1 MFASDREIPAALF
14 KSFSRVQE
22 FYPEPII
29 NSPNLISSFAQS
41 PVLFILINVCSDVQG
56 IQSHARKSIDILN
69 DVLAM
74 KQTMRCSL
82 PPTKRFFALSVSPVN
97 YNALNLDTWGHQ
109 HPSLTSKGVTARR
122 YTKLPAG

>member
-1 MFASDREIPAALF
+1 MFTSDREIPAALF

-22 FYPEPII
+22 LYPEPII
-29 NSPNLISSFAQS
+29 NAPNLISSY
-41 PVLFILINVCSDVQG
+41 PLVLFILINVCSDVQG

-69 DVLAM
+69 GVLAV
-74 KQTMRCSL
+74 KQTMHCSL
-82 PPTKRFFALSVSPVN
+82 PPTKHFFALSGSPVN
-97 YNALNLDTWGHQ
+97 YNSLNQDTWEHQ